1 VSFAPRQR
9 IVADLVGDDTILVI
23 VIVIVDVIV

>member
-23 VIVIVDVIV
+23 VIVDVIV